1 MKDKREYCNCTECFS
16 IFTDSDEW
24 GEWEVCTKCGKII
37 EGTYKADNHYDGED
51 HIEEDF

>member
-37 EGTYKADNHYDGED
+37 EVFIWKILIGMQYLL
-51 HIEEDF
+51 